1 MLEKSRKYNMNWR
14 RIRFLYI
21 EMYETTNSLNPD
33 FMKNVFEM
41 KTDNRIFREKYKL
54 NLNIPRRNQ
63 VTFGTNSLKSY
74 GPKI

>member
-1 MLEKSRKYNMNWR
+1 MLEKSRKCNMNLR

-21 EMYETTNSLNPD
+21 EMYKTTNSLNPD

-41 KTDNRIFREKYKL
+41 KTNNRIVRGKYKL

-63 VTFGTNSLKSY
+63 VTFGTSSLKSY